1 MAGTYIGCSP
11 GPALST
17 AFAVPFTMNAPPVEP
32 FDGTPFGLPLSFNS
46 VTGVGNTDEQ
56 LLFTVPCAST
66 VTLYFSGTL
75 AYYSVG
81 LLDAPVPATQQ
92 LSIALVNAV
101 APAVQLNPNTPT
113 SSELFD
119 SPGFLL
125 ETTTPDTYIYP
136 QPVSL
141 TASFALLPG
150 TYAAR
155 VNVILTQDSAASFV
169 DYLGGS
175 MTALVVKAN

>member
-1 MAGTYIGCSP
+1 
-11 GPALST
+11 
-17 AFAVPFTMNAPPVEP
+17 MNAPPTEP
-32 FDGTPFGLPLSFNS
+32 FSGTAFGLPLSFNAS
-46 VTGVGNTDEQ
+46 TSIANTDEQ

-81 LLDAPVPATQQ
+81 EHAAPATQQ
-92 LSIALVNAV
+92 LNISLVNAA
-101 APAVQLNPNTPT
+101 APAVQLNPSTPT
-113 SSELFD
+113 SSELLE
-119 SPGFLL
+119 SPGFSIA
-125 ETTTPDTYIYP
+125 TTTADTYIYP

-155 VNVILTQDSAASFV
+155 VSVLLTQIATTHSFV

-175 MTALVVKAN
+175 MTAVVIKAQ